1 MNTEEKL
8 GQVKKYYVPVAELLT
23 KLEEG
28 NYLPYDYVHLSVRQ
42 ARKNKML
49 FYGTTEALEPL
60 LGIISW
66 ARSPKNRLG
75 FSPELR
81 AALDMLHSKLIA
93 YDEKFTEVRNEFEM
107 MQASEERKEE
117 ASTLD
122 RQSRLAIDLLQ
133 SKIRVGLIKLPD
145 VLQELVG
152 ERKKEQNLGIQA
164 LDFEEFLINGIPKKL
179 NGVDGQ
185 IKEALQN
192 ARTVLESLIIEV
204 ADDVEPLQKRILT
217 YIDQHSSSNEN

>member
-8 GQVKKYYVPVAELLT
+8 DQVKKYYVPVAELLT

-49 FYGTTEALEPL
+49 FYGTMEALEPL

-75 FSPELR
+75 FAPEMR
-81 AALDMLHSKLIA
+81 ASLDLLHSKLIA
-93 YDEKFTEVRNEFEM
+93 YDERLAEVRNEFET

-117 ASTLD
+117 VSTLD
-122 RQSRLAIDLLQ
+122 RHSRLAIDLLQ
-133 SKIRVGLIKLPD
+133 SRIRIGTIKLPD
-145 VLQELVG
+145 VLQELAG
-152 ERKKEQNLGIQA
+152 ENKKEHDLGIQA
-164 LDFEEFLINGIPKKL
+164 LDFEEFLINGIPKKIRGLIGRQRRLYKMLEL
-179 NGVDGQ
+179 NL
-185 IKEALQN
+185 KA
-192 ARTVLESLIIEV
+192 
-204 ADDVEPLQKRILT
+204 
-217 YIDQHSSSNEN
+217 

>member
-8 GQVKKYYVPVAELLT
+8 DQVKKYYVPVAEMLT
-23 KLEEG
+23 NLEEG
-28 NYLPYDYVHLSVRQ
+28 NNLPYDYVHLSVRQ

-49 FYGTTEALEPL
+49 FYGTTEAIEPL

-75 FSPELR
+75 FTPEMR

-93 YDEKFTEVRNEFEM
+93 YDERLTEVRNEFET

-117 ASTLD
+117 VSTLD
-122 RQSRLAIDLLQ
+122 RHSRLAIDLLQ
-133 SKIRVGLIKLPD
+133 SRIRIGTIKLPD
-145 VLQELVG
+145 VLQELAG
-152 ERKKEQNLGIQA
+152 ENKKEHDLGIQA

-179 NGVDGQ
+179 SGIDGQ
-185 IKEALQN
+185 TKETQKM
-192 ARTVLESLIIEV
+192 LELN
-204 ADDVEPLQKRILT
+204 LRG
-217 YIDQHSSSNEN
+217 